1 MEYGPS
7 YSHNS
12 SMYKPWT
19 GYSETSSFSSS
30 PSRKSAV
37 SIIIT
42 LPSRSKE
49 REAKLRGG
57 RYDFLSCDAICDTEI
72 VTSLI
77 ESTDAISRNEILL
90 FLKQYPKKDSILCN
104 IRRAHLFIL
113 CSAFAVLDRPFKRF

>member
-1 MEYGPS
+1 MDKCVQCGVS
-7 YSHNS
+7 I
-12 SMYKPWT
+12 
-19 GYSETSSFSSS
+19 
-30 PSRKSAV
+30 RKSNFA
-37 SIIIT
+37 
-42 LPSRSKE
+42 SRS
-49 REAKLRGG
+49 REVLKCFQCQPQIFFQTQCPICEEEVETVRGG